1 MARSTMPAPGAWSA
15 ANRERPG
22 LSRVLLACLGDRQT
36 GNGALTRRHPGV
48 DVSAGTPVCMF
59 DRASHREPLG
69 QDQRHRCVDPQRNR
83 LTGSKERLFTA
94 DADLWGGAYVEDE
107 LLVVKVVGQTLDAA
121 QRSLNAVGVTAGIK
135 LVSSDVSL
143 AALEAQQARVTKTL
157 EGQESLATSWGP
169 DYSTS
174 SIVVGLTRPSARLED
189 ILKGAADPDG
199 PPVTTFVS
207 PGEPVA
213 VSGAHDTP

>member
-1 MARSTMPAPGAWSA
+1 MNVQRVAIAVALAGLFTAPLVVTWS
-15 ANRERPG
+15 PG
-22 LSRVLLACLGDRQT
+22 LVGASRAERLLPT
-36 GNGALTRRHPGV
+36 I
-48 DVSAGTPVCMF
+48 
-59 DRASHREPLG
+59 
-69 QDQRHRCVDPQRNR
+69 
-83 LTGSKERLFTA
+83 TGSPIDPSENYTRMQGLFTA

-174 SIVVGLTRPSARLED
+174 SIVVGVTRPSARLED